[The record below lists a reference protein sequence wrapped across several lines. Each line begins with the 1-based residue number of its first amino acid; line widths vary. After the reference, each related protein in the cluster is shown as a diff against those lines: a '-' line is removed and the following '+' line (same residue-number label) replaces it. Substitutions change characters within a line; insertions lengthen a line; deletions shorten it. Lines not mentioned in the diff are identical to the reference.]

1 MAYNPYNEIKRI
13 YNAKT
18 AYGNA
23 QTDEERKRQNEIAES
38 ARKTL
43 TENGYADIA
52 ERTGASNA
60 NAEAV
65 EKVMKKWQDYT
76 DTVTGNYKT
85 GVSNPA
91 YNQKITEAS
100 NKNNAYNQ
108 TVQKDHDKINDKY
121 YELFDY
127 ANSDVTKSDEYKS
140 SFKNIMPSYELS
152 AMNGRKSSL
161 ASGAATNGGN
171 IDSFSAANALRQQ
184 ASITAKGQQAA
195 HQAGLE
201 AYQARIQNAKS
212 ILSDLGVYNTGVY
225 SAMSDTV
232 TNDRA
237 AASDIFTNEQTDKNN
252 DVARKSEIASV
263 TGVTPDEWAVSNNPY
278 MNDDGTIKDEYK
290 NIDFS
295 VVMKNAKEAGN
306 TEAYNAAAVARY
318 YKIMGDYDKYG
329 KYDDGNYAV
338 SAQKKTEAARQFDEQ
353 IAQADR
359 ALSAELEKNRDDNQ
373 NALEQISLQNQ
384 YDTYNAL
391 GGLSSSK
398 SSSSKSA
405 TESAT
410 ENKNAIDATLSHWLY
425 SPRADFNEEEEW
437 KEGYSDGT
445 HKTQY
450 IAAEKMADPET
461 RSSIRFV
468 LLNNGYSD
476 TAATNK
482 MKEYENNIAIEI
494 AKIEGKDY
502 TNDYTIEKI
511 KKRYGFGE

>member
-43 TENGYADIA
+43 AENGYSDIA
-52 ERTGASNA
+52 EQTGASTA

-65 EKVMKKWQDYT
+65 NKVMKKWQDYS

-91 YNQKITEAS
+91 YNQNITAS
-100 NKNNAYNQ
+100 SNRNDAYNK
-108 TVQKDHDKINDKY
+108 TVQTDHDKINDKY

-127 ANSDVTKSDEYKS
+127 ANNDVTKSDEYKS
-140 SFKNIMPSYELS
+140 SFKNIMPYYELS
-152 AMNGRKSSL
+152 AMNGRKSEL
-161 ASGAATNGGN
+161 ASGASSNGGN
-171 IDSFSAANALRQQ
+171 IDSFAAANALRQQ
-184 ASITAKGQQAA
+184 AALTAKGQQLA
-195 HQAGLE
+195 HQTGLE

-232 TNDRA
+232 ANDRA
-237 AASDIFTNEQTDKNN
+237 IADDIFTNEQTARNS

-263 TGVTPDEWAVSNNPY
+263 TGNTPDEWVVSNNPY

-290 NIDFS
+290 NLDFS
-295 VVMKNAKEAGN
+295 AIMKNAKEAGN
-306 TEAYNAAAVARY
+306 TAAYNAAATARY
-318 YKIMGDYDKYG
+318 YKIMGDYGTYG
-329 KYDDGNYAV
+329 KYDDGNYTV
-338 SAQKKTEAARQFDEQ
+338 PGEKKTETARQFDEQ

-359 ALSAELEKNRDDNQ
+359 ALNAETSMNAANNQ

-391 GGLSSSK
+391 NGLSKK
-398 SSSSKSA
+398 SSLSKNSSAK
-405 TESAT
+405 TDT
-410 ENKNAIDATLSHWLY
+410 ENKNSIDATLSHWLY
-425 SPRADFNEEEEW
+425 SPWADFNEEEEW
-437 KEGYSDGT
+437 EEGYSDGT

-461 RSSIRFV
+461 RSAIRYT

-476 TAATNK
+476 TAATK
-482 MKEYENNIAIEI
+482 KLKEYENNIAIEI

-502 TNDYTIEKI
+502 SSNYEIEKI
-511 KKRYGFGE
+511 KKRYGFEV